1 MANQGYGSYFED
13 KILSANPMELVSLLY
28 KGAEEA
34 VAQARARLAAQDIAG
49 RSGSISKAHKILCE
63 LLNSLNLEAGGELG
77 QNLAHLYI
85 YMQRRLLQAH
95 IEQSDEP
102 LAECL
107 DLLRT
112 VREGWEEATQRLAA
126 QAYSEDLRRFG
137 EGMKGE
143 SKAEPSVSTPTP
155 MAYERSEGYMP
166 LSLSA

>member
-1 MANQGYGSYFED
+1 MANHGYGSYFED

-34 VAQARARLAAQDIAG
+34 VTQARAQLAAQDITG
-49 RSGSISKAHKILCE
+49 RSGSISKAHEILCE
-63 LLNSLNLEAGGELG
+63 LLNSLNFEAGGELG
-77 QNLAHLYI
+77 QNLAHLYL

-102 LAECL
+102 LAECQE
-107 DLLRT
+107 LLKT
-112 VREGWEEATQRLAA
+112 VREGWEEASQKLAA

-137 EGMKGE
+137 EGVNGE
-143 SKAEPSVSTPTP
+143 SKAEPAVSMPAP

-166 LSLSA
+166 LSLTA